1 MTRTLLDLIMY
12 LSLATLIVA
21 GVLILVW
28 IVSGERGE
36 RRRDD
41 TRDEGDR

>member
-1 MTRTLLDLIMY
+1 MMRPLLDLIMY

-21 GVLILVW
+21 GVLILVC
-28 IVSGERGE
+28 IVSGEREE

-41 TRDEGDR
+41 TRDESDR

>member
-21 GVLILVW
+21 GVLVLIW
-28 IVSGERGE
+28 AISRE

-41 TRDEGDR
+41 TRDESER

>member
-21 GVLILVW
+21 GVLVIGW
-28 IVSGERGE
+28 AISRE

-41 TRDEGDR
+41 TRDESDR

>member
-28 IVSGERGE
+28 IVSRE

-41 TRDEGDR
+41 TRDESDT

>member
-1 MTRTLLDLIMY
+1 MTRPLLDLIMY

-28 IVSGERGE
+28 IVSGEREE